1 MLRKEVLKLYRDIFR
16 CVRVVPDDSSR
27 NDLKQWA
34 RSDFRANMNVK
45 DELTIKM
52 LLQHGQRSLTKLQSS
67 LSLSG
72 MNSKPK

>member
-1 MLRKEVLKLYRDIFR
+1 M
-16 CVRVVPDDSSR
+16 VPDDSSR